1 MATLASMESKINS
14 LTTQL
19 QKTDN
24 KFEQIL
30 GLLHQKND
38 ESTATNPIGRV
49 NSPTIADLN
58 VGGAHSSDNEL

>member
-30 GLLHQKND
+30 GLLHQKK
-38 ESTATNPIGRV
+38 
-49 NSPTIADLN
+49 
-58 VGGAHSSDNEL
+58 